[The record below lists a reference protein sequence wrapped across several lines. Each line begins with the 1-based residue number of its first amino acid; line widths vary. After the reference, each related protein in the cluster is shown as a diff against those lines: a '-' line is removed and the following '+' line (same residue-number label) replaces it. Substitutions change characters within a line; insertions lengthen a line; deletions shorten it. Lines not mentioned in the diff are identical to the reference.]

1 MALDDEY
8 YYDWTTVVSY
18 LMWDTDSAENGGLIE
33 GSSLELRF
41 ESLEEHASEPEI
53 LANTYTSD
61 GANVVRVLW
70 VDRATSLQSYLYYSL
85 NLGINSDPAVDT
97 STIEFVYDFE
107 STYSVD
113 YNSSEKDALLSQYKR
128 YTSVEGTKLTFAEA
142 LSNSISS
149 IIESTAQNEITVGN
163 LMNFKKS
170 PANPLR
176 PAELQKFSTGR
187 PSTATRDLYG
197 TATSETTSMPT
208 TSNGRGSA
216 Y

>member
-1 MALDDEY
+1 MAFEDEFQEA
-8 YYDWTTVVSY
+8 TVAATVSY

-33 GSSLELRF
+33 GSSLTLKF
-41 ESLEEHASEPEI
+41 PLATADEPELGDATV

-61 GANVVRVLW
+61 GANVVKVPW
-70 VDRATSLQSYLYYSL
+70 VELATSEILIVYYSL

-128 YTSVEGTKLTFAEA
+128 YTSVDGAKLTFAEA

-149 IIESTAQNEITVGN
+149 IIESTAQNEITTGN

-170 PANPLR
+170 PARPLKS
-176 PAELQKFSTGR
+176 AGLSNFSGAR
-187 PSTATRDLYG
+187 SSGAT
-197 TATSETTSMPT
+197 TEKTTTVASSMTTSTM
-208 TSNGRGSA
+208 

>member
-8 YYDWTTVVSY
+8 FYDASTVVSY

-41 ESLEEHASEPEI
+41 EGLEEHASEPEI

-61 GANVVRVLW
+61 GANVVKVAW
-70 VDRATSLQSYLYYSL
+70 TDRSTSLISFLYYSL

-97 STIEFVYDFE
+97 STTEFKQDIYG
-107 STYSVD
+107 TYSVD

-128 YTSVEGTKLTFAEA
+128 YASTDGTLTTFSEE

-149 IIESTAQNEITVGN
+149 IVETTAQNEVTVAN

-170 PANPLR
+170 PSTPLR
-176 PAELQKFSTGR
+176 SAELQKFSTGR
-187 PSTATRDLYG
+187 SSSTSRT
-197 TATSETTSMPT
+197 TTSPTTSMTKGT
-208 TSNGRGSA
+208 T